1 MAHVSL
7 DATAARPQGAWY
19 RDVTRTQWNAFIG
32 AYLGW
37 VLDGF
42 DFTILTFLLVDI
54 QRSFTVDKALA
65 GALGT
70 ITLIFRVAGGIGAG
84 AAADRWGRK
93 GPLMF
98 SILWYSLFSFL
109 GGFSTSYGMLFAIR
123 ALFGI
128 GMGGVWA
135 AGMPLTLEHWPAHL
149 RGTASGMMQSGYS
162 LGFLLSSLVFEFG
175 YPLVNRTTD
184 MGWRVMLWI
193 GIVPAFLV
201 LFIMKGVKESPVWL
215 ERQRHLKEHKQ
226 RDSLSLMRLFKPDLL
241 MTTLHTS
248 ILMGAFLFMYHS
260 ISYWYPTLLTQM
272 HRPTLPFLAA
282 LNIGAIAG
290 AVACGRMSE
299 GRLGRRGA
307 ATIATLIGILVGAA
321 LRVHHECHAALDRR
335 ADDGLFRRGELRDR
349 ARLSHRAL
357 PDGRA
362 RGGRRVRVPRRRRP
376 GIVDADARR
385 DAAGRR
391 VPAADRHGRVHRRF
405 GRDGDPD
412 AVARARNARTAVPRE
427 RLGREGRVG
436 RVRSRD
442 AWRVLGPR
450 RSGGSAGRLPY
461 DGRHGLPGVGD
472 RGAAAMRLAI
482 E

>member
-7 DATAARPQGAWY
+7 DATTARPQGAWY

-109 GGFSTSYGMLFAIR
+109 GGFSTLYGMLFAIR

-290 AVACGRMSE
+290 AVVCGRMSE

-307 ATIATLIGILVGAA
+307 ATIATLIGILAVPLYVFTTSATLLWIGALTMGFFGAGNFGIVPGYLTERFPTAARAVGAGFA
-321 LRVHHECHAALDRR
+321 YHVGAGLGSLTPTLVGMLQDAGFPLPTAMAAC
-335 ADDGLFRRGELRDR
+335 
-349 ARLSHRAL
+349 
-357 PDGRA
+357 
-362 RGGRRVRVPRRRRP
+362 
-376 GIVDADARR
+376 I
-385 DAAGRR
+385 AGSGAT
-391 VPAADRHGRVHRRF
+391 VI
-405 GRDGDPD
+405 
-412 AVARARNARTAVPRE
+412 
-427 RLGREGRVG
+427 LML
-436 RVRSRD
+436 
-442 AWRVLGPR
+442 WLGPETR
-450 RSGGSAGRLPY
+450 GRQFHAH
-461 DGRHGLPGVGD
+461 D
-472 RGAAAMRLAI
+472 
-482 E
+482 

>member
-7 DATAARPQGAWY
+7 EAASERRRDAWY
-19 RDVTRTQWNAFIG
+19 RDVTPTQWKAFVG

-70 ITLIFRVAGGIGAG
+70 VTLIFRVAGGIGAG
-84 AAADRWGRK
+84 TAADRWGRK

-123 ALFGI
+123 GLFGI

-162 LGFLLSSLVFEFG
+162 MGFLLSSLVFEFG
-175 YPLVNRTTD
+175 YPLVNKTTD

-193 GIVPAFLV
+193 GILPAFVV

-215 ERQRHLKEHKQ
+215 DRQQHLKNRQQ
-226 RDSLSLMRLFKPDLL
+226 RDSLSLVRLFRADLIL
-241 MTTLHTS
+241 TTLHTS
-248 ILMGAFLFMYHS
+248 LLMGAFLFMYHS
-260 ISYWYPTLLTQM
+260 ITYWYPTLLTQL

-282 LNIGAIAG
+282 LNVGAIVG
-290 AVACGRMSE
+290 ALVFGRLSE
-299 GRLGRRGA
+299 GRLGRRGSA
-307 ATIATLIGILVGAA
+307 SIATLVGILSVPIYVFTANTTLLLLGALA
-321 LRVHHECHAALDRR
+321 MGFFGAGNFGV
-335 ADDGLFRRGELRDR
+335 
-349 ARLSHRAL
+349 
-357 PDGRA
+357 
-362 RGGRRVRVPRRRRP
+362 VP
-376 GIVDADARR
+376 GYLTE
-385 DAAGRR
+385 
-391 VPAADRHGRVHRRF
+391 RF
-405 GRDGDPD
+405 PT
-412 AVARARNARTAVPRE
+412 VARAVGAGFAYHVGAG
-427 RLGREGRVG
+427 LGSLTPTLVG
-436 RVRSRD
+436 MLQDRGLPLPSAMAACIAGSGAMVILML
-442 AWRVLGPR
+442 WLGPETR
-450 RSGGSAGRLPY
+450 GRQFHAT
-461 DGRHGLPGVGD
+461 D
-472 RGAAAMRLAI
+472 
-482 E
+482 

>member
-1 MAHVSL
+1 MAHVPL
-7 DATAARPQGAWY
+7 DATSARPHGVWY
-19 RDVTRTQWNAFIG
+19 RDITPTQWKAFIG

-54 QRSFTVDKALA
+54 QRSFTIDKALA

-84 AAADRWGRK
+84 TAADRWGRK

-175 YPLVNRTTD
+175 YPLVSQNAD
-184 MGWRVMLWI
+184 MGWRMMLWI
-193 GIVPAFLV
+193 GILPAFLV

-215 ERQRHLKEHKQ
+215 ERQRHLKAHKQ

-260 ISYWYPTLLTQM
+260 ITYWYPTLLTQM

-282 LNIGAIAG
+282 LNLGAIIG
-290 AVACGRMSE
+290 GVVCGRMSE
-299 GRLGRRGA
+299 GQLGRRGA
-307 ATIATLIGILVGAA
+307 ATIATLIGILVIPLYVFTDNATLLGIGAFMMGFFGA
-321 LRVHHECHAALDRR
+321 GNFGV
-335 ADDGLFRRGELRDR
+335 
-349 ARLSHRAL
+349 
-357 PDGRA
+357 
-362 RGGRRVRVPRRRRP
+362 VP
-376 GIVDADARR
+376 GYLTE
-385 DAAGRR
+385 
-391 VPAADRHGRVHRRF
+391 RF
-405 GRDGDPD
+405 PT
-412 AVARARNARTAVPRE
+412 VARAVGAGFAYHVGAGLGSFTPTLVGMLQDRGLPLPTAMAACI
-427 RLGREGRVG
+427 VG
-436 RVRSRD
+436 SGAMVILML
-442 AWRVLGPR
+442 WLGPETR
-450 RSGGSAGRLPY
+450 GRQFHAT
-461 DGRHGLPGVGD
+461 D
-472 RGAAAMRLAI
+472 
-482 E
+482 

>member
-7 DATAARPQGAWY
+7 DATTARPPGAWY
-19 RDVTRTQWNAFIG
+19 REVTPTQWKAFVG

-84 AAADRWGRK
+84 TAADRWGRK

-98 SILWYSLFSFL
+98 SILWYSVFSFL

-162 LGFLLSSLVFEFG
+162 MGFLLSSLVFEFG
-175 YPLVNRTTD
+175 YPLVSHTTD

-193 GIVPAFLV
+193 GILPAFLV
-201 LFIMKGVKESPVWL
+201 FFIMKGVKESPVWL

-226 RDSLSLMRLFKPDLL
+226 RDSLSLVRLFKPDLL

-272 HRPTLPFLAA
+272 HRPTLPYLAA
-282 LNIGAIAG
+282 LNVGAIVG
-290 AVACGRMSE
+290 ALVCGRVSE

-307 ATIATLIGILVGAA
+307 ATIATLVGILVIPLYVFTDNAA
-321 LRVHHECHAALDRR
+321 LLGFGALMM
-335 ADDGLFRRGELRDR
+335 GLFG
-349 ARLSHRAL
+349 A
-357 PDGRA
+357 GNF
-362 RGGRRVRVPRRRRP
+362 GVVP
-376 GIVDADARR
+376 GYLTE
-385 DAAGRR
+385 
-391 VPAADRHGRVHRRF
+391 RF
-405 GRDGDPD
+405 PT
-412 AVARARNARTAVPRE
+412 VARAVGAGFAYHVGAGLGSFTPTLVGMLQDRGLPLPTAMAACIAGSGAMVIVM
-427 RLGREGRVG
+427 L
-436 RVRSRD
+436 
-442 AWRVLGPR
+442 WLGPETR
-450 RSGGSAGRLPY
+450 GRQFHAT
-461 DGRHGLPGVGD
+461 D
-472 RGAAAMRLAI
+472 
-482 E
+482 